1 MKIFFLIFFPLS
13 TFASTLPLEFRQVIH
28 DRIEEYAPGSYKHLL
43 DLHGN
48 AGGSLSLVELVQFL
62 SLLQDAHV
70 KFNRG
75 IKPIKRLTKVANVAK
90 VNYNRNDPWIS
101 RIRLF

>member
-1 MKIFFLIFFPLS
+1 M
-13 TFASTLPLEFRQVIH
+13 LPLEFRQVIH
-28 DRIEEYAPGSYKHLL
+28 DRKEEYAPGKHLL

-48 AGGSLSLVELVQFL
+48 AGGNLSLMELVQFL

-75 IKPIKRLTKVANVAK
+75 IKPIKQLTKVAK
-90 VNYNRNDPWIS
+90 VNYNQNDPWIS
-101 RIRLF
+101 RIRLY